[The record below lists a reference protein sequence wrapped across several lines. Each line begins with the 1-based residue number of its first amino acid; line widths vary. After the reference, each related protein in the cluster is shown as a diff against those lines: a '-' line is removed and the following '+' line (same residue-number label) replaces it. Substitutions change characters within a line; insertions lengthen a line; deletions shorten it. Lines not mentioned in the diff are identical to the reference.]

1 MRGRKPK
8 PIALRVLEGNPG
20 KRPLVKRPLQN
31 IPKSGV
37 MGFSTKMQGGRDSD
51 TPKCPGWLS
60 KEAKREWHRVTP
72 ILKRLKLLNALD
84 RTALIGY
91 CQSYARYVEAEKV
104 VEKHGILLETENGYM
119 MSPRVAVAQKYL
131 QIALRICVEFGMT
144 PSSKARM
151 PFGGGGEE
159 EKDEFEK
166 ILD

>member
-8 PIALRVLEGNPG
+8 PIPLRKLEGNPG
-20 KRPLVKRPLQN
+20 KRPLIKN
-31 IPKSGV
+31 IPNSGV
-37 MGFSTKMQGGRDSD
+37 MGFSTKLQGGRDSD

-60 KEAKREWHRVTP
+60 REAKREWHRVTP

-84 RTALIGY
+84 RTALVGY

-104 VEKHGILLETENGYM
+104 VEKHGILLETKDGYM

-144 PSSKARM
+144 PSSKTKM
-151 PFGGGGEE
+151 PFGSGGEE
-159 EKDEFEK
+159 NSKSEFEK